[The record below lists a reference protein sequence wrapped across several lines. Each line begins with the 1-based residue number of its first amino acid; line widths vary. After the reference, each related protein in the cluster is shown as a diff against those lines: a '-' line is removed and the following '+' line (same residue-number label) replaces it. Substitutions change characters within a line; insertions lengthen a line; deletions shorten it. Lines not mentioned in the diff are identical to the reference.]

1 MEHTGSLLAAG
12 LVATEA
18 EAVAKKLEA
27 DSPKQQKLQDD
38 CPHILVCRESG
49 TKQYAGLA
57 SADSAELLLR
67 QSLSAS
73 E

>member
-1 MEHTGSLLAAG
+1 VV
-12 LVATEA
+12 VAVGA
-18 EAVAKKLEA
+18 EAKKPVNDL
-27 DSPKQQKLQDD
+27 PKQQKLLDD

-49 TKQYAGLA
+49 TKQYVRLA

-67 QSLSAS
+67 QSLFAS